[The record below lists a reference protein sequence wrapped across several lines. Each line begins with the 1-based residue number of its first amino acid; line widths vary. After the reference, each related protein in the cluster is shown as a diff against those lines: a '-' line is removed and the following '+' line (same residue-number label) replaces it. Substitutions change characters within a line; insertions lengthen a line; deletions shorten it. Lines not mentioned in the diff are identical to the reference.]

1 MATAPSLTTAPSYQG
16 APRGGASQRIRISEM
31 HSLPWGSIS
40 HLGSLGLMY
49 KIADA
54 GAIPPLVGLTKRGA
68 AAVKVQAEGALKA
81 LAAGSDASKICYLTK
96 GVA

>member
-1 MATAPSLTTAPSYQG
+1 MK
-16 APRGGASQRIRISEM
+16 
-31 HSLPWGSIS
+31 
-40 HLGSLGLMY
+40 Y

-54 GAIPPLVGLTKRGA
+54 GAIPPLVGLTKRGS